1 MDVRVDEAGADD
13 LAGHIVFDLALI
25 AAKTH
30 DQAVRH
36 GDIARQ
42 QLIGE
47 YVDIRRVFQHQIG
60 LLSTGG
66 SFDHALLF

>member
-1 MDVRVDEAGADD
+1 MDVRVNEARADD
-13 LAGHIVFDLALI
+13 FAGHIVFDFALV

-36 GDIARQ
+36 GDVARQ

-47 YVDIRRVFQHQIG
+47 HVDIRCIFQHQIS
-60 LLSTGG
+60 LLPTGG